1 MPADRS
7 RPHTTSASDPPD
19 TTVKTTASPASTP
32 RRLLV
37 VERAHGR
44 EAGLAVEQMAE
55 EEGDAEIAGEQR
67 VAAAADRG
75 EFPLDL
81 ADRVQRERARPLE
94 PQLVARPSVED
105 EERVRVAR
113 RTVTQAWPL
122 RERAGA
128 PRQLAAGDSELEV
141 E

>member
-37 VERAHGR
+37 VEGPHRR
-44 EAGLAVEQMAE
+44 EPVLAVEQMAE
-55 EEGDAEIAGEQR
+55 EEGDPEIAGEQR

-75 EFPLDL
+75 TFPLDL
-81 ADRVQRERARPLE
+81 ADRVQRERPRPLE
-94 PQLVARPSVED
+94 PERVARPAVED
-105 EERVRVAR
+105 EERVRVAHGA
-113 RTVTQAWPL
+113 VAEAGPL
-122 RERAGA
+122 RE
-128 PRQLAAGDSELEV
+128 
-141 E
+141 